1 MEIFIHIFLMLLK
14 KADQVKIDEKIHNII
29 DQKRDMYELLIS
41 FVDNPNESSKEDFLS
56 LVQNVNSYFFGKL
69 H

>member
-29 DQKRDMYELLIS
+29 DQKRYMHI
-41 FVDNPNESSKEDFLS
+41 FCM
-56 LVQNVNSYFFGKL
+56 
-69 H
+69 